1 MGLASLLGG
10 WELKAQIK
18 ECTRRAG
25 RSLKLKQRRAGRS
38 LKLKQR
44 NVPGRLGGNEL
55 AWRASLEL
63 LPSGLKL
70 IN

>member
-18 ECTRRAG
+18 ECT
-25 RSLKLKQRRAGRS
+25 RRAGRS